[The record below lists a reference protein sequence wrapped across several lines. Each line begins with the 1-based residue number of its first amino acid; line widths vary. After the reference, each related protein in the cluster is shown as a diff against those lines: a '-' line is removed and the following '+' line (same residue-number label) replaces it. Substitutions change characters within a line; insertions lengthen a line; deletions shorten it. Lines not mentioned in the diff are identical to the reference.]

1 MNERKLEEKELL
13 TVEEAI
19 TLFNLS
25 RGKFKR
31 LIREVERSFVVP
43 YGKQQRF
50 IIREKLIRYLS
61 NGEQENL
68 INREGS
74 FFELDHSYDL

>member
-1 MNERKLEEKELL
+1 MPANLEEKELL

-31 LIREVERSFVVP
+31 LIREVELSFVVQ
-43 YGKQQRF
+43 YCRKQRF
-50 IIREKLIRYLS
+50 IVREELMKYLS
-61 NGEQENL
+61 NGKQE
-68 INREGS
+68 
-74 FFELDHSYDL
+74 ELANAKNDRTKKRLEA

>member
-1 MNERKLEEKELL
+1 MEERKLEEKELL

-31 LIREVERSFVVP
+31 LIREVELSFVIA

-50 IIREKLIRYLS
+50 IVREELIRYLS

-68 INREGS
+68 INAKFKTKKRLEA
-74 FFELDHSYDL
+74 

>member
-1 MNERKLEEKELL
+1 MDERKLEEKELL

-31 LIREVERSFVVP
+31 LIREVELSFVIA
-43 YGKQQRF
+43 YGKLQRF
-50 IIREKLIRYLS
+50 IVREELIRYLN

-68 INREGS
+68 INAKFKNKKRLEA
-74 FFELDHSYDL
+74 

>member
-1 MNERKLEEKELL
+1 MEERKLEEKELL

-31 LIREVERSFVVP
+31 LIREVELSFVLP
-43 YGKQQRF
+43 YGKQRF
-50 IIREKLIRYLS
+50 IVREELIRYLS

-68 INREGS
+68 INAKFKTKKRLEA
-74 FFELDHSYDL
+74 